1 MGRNYKRVPV
11 RLSETEYLQL
21 RKKAEQCGLKLDP
34 MMRKLILETEIKA
47 RPPNEYAQLIK
58 EVNAIG
64 NNINQIAHIANATG
78 TISQNE
84 IDIVKKNQ
92 NDIMRLVKGLR

>member
-1 MGRNYKRVPV
+1 MNKVIKQTI
-11 RLSETEYLQL
+11 RLTEKQHSHLKNQAQ
-21 RKKAEQCGLKLDP
+21 KSGLKMEP
-34 MMRKLILETEIKA
+34 FVRKLIMGVDVKA

>member
-1 MGRNYKRVPV
+1 MGVDV
-11 RLSETEYLQL
+11 
-21 RKKAEQCGLKLDP
+21 
-34 MMRKLILETEIKA
+34 KA